1 MKFSIK
7 AILAILTVFSMV
19 LSGCTGASTD
29 SVENENINDEN
40 NDIPLPDC
48 ELNDSCFEP
57 EEQLVMI
64 PHSEG
69 CDNINPIHCMLPFPS
84 DAFLVDDETKVTGK
98 RINYLP
104 ASLPGSGSKSTI
116 EVPLINQMDGF
127 STSTQIMTA
136 FSSTPELFNISNQDN
151 ILPSINI
158 GHQTLLVNL
167 ETGDLVEHWV
177 ELDARAE
184 DGEAVI
190 IHIRTVKHLNFNTEY
205 GVLVHGL
212 MDISGQLIQPS
223 EALNAIID
231 EDTTDSIDIENRR
244 NDINNLIDYFVL
256 EKDVVKSEIQ
266 AIWSFTT
273 NSADSALGPII
284 QMRDDA
290 LDRIGG
296 GIGCTIDSV
305 DDNYGEDN
313 LTLRR
318 ITGTF
323 TTPQYT
329 LSEYTPTLIN
339 RDENRMPVFVENRE
353 VPFIM
358 TIPNT
363 KNETNDMPITI
374 WGHGFLGLADG
385 GPRGWAYTYQ
395 TAMLTTDITG
405 FSNVDYDPISFALLD
420 PNYFSHHSASL
431 EQGMINHVVMAR
443 TFSDACSNLTE
454 FYEDDLKIINTDE
467 IHWGGYSLGGI
478 VGIPVMSLSPDINRG
493 ALFAGG
499 GPYTLIAERS
509 GAVQGLYYAFSLD
522 ISYENQMDRAVIMSA
537 VIQQL
542 WDVADPDVYSA
553 YLNGGYSGL
562 YENQYVSLNSMG
574 DQVVPILS
582 ADRMIRSSG
591 AVIMESSVY
600 HPLETS
606 IWIEGDNSASVAVYF
621 DGNFTA
627 PEENIFG
634 PGNDAHSYLWYP
646 SEPAEIAFRFILDGE
661 IYDACEGDCS

>member
-1 MKFSIK
+1 METRVKTV
-7 AILAILTVFSMV
+7 LAILTVLSIS
-19 LSGCTGASTD
+19 LSGCMEAS
-29 SVENENINDEN
+29 NDAIED
-40 NDIPLPDC
+40 NDVDDNKDDMPLPDC
-48 ELNDSCFEP
+48 ELNNSCFEP

-64 PHSEG
+64 PHSDG

-84 DAFLVDDETKVTGK
+84 DAFLIDDESKITGK
-98 RINYLP
+98 RINYSP
-104 ASLPGSGSKSTI
+104 SSLPGSGSKSMI
-116 EVPLINQMDGF
+116 EIPLINQMDGF
-127 STSTQIMTA
+127 STSTQIMTS
-136 FSSTPELFNISNQDN
+136 FSSSPNLELVANQNNIM
-151 ILPSINI
+151 PSTNSE
-158 GHQTLLVNL
+158 HQTLIVNL
-167 ETGDLVEHWV
+167 ENGNLIEHWV
-177 ELDARAE
+177 EMDARAE
-184 DGEAVI
+184 DGEEAI
-190 IHIRTVKHLNFNTEY
+190 LHIRTIKHLEFNSQY

-212 MDISGQLIQPS
+212 LDYSGEMIQPS
-223 EALNAIID
+223 EALSAIING
-231 EDTTDSIDIENRR
+231 DTTDSTDIENRR
-244 NDINNLIDYFVL
+244 GDIGNLIDYFVE
-256 EKDVVKSEIQ
+256 EKNVEKSDIQ
-266 AIWSFTT
+266 AVWSFTT

-290 LDRIGG
+290 LERIGG
-296 GIGCTIDSV
+296 GIGCTIESV
-305 DDNYGEDN
+305 EEDYGDDN

-358 TIPNT
+358 TIPNL
-363 KNETNDMPITI
+363 KNDTTQMPITI

-385 GPRGWAYTYQ
+385 GPRGWAHTYQ

-431 EQGMINHVVMAR
+431 EQGMINHVVLAR
-443 TFSDACSNLTE
+443 TFSNACSNLSE
-454 FYEDDLKIINTDE
+454 FYEDDLKIIDTDE

-493 ALFAGG
+493 VLFAGG

-522 ISYENQMDRAVIMSA
+522 ISYGNQMDRAVIMSA

-542 WDVADPDVYSA
+542 WDIADPDAYSA

-562 YENQYVSLNSMG
+562 HEHQFVSLNSMG

-591 AVIMESSVY
+591 ASIMGSSVY

-606 IWIEGDNSASVAVYF
+606 IWDENDSSSSVAIYF

-634 PGNDAHSYLWYP
+634 PGNGAHGYLWYP
-646 SEPAEIAFRFILDGE
+646 SEPAEIGFKFILEGE

>member
-1 MKFSIK
+1 
-7 AILAILTVFSMV
+7 MV

-64 PHSEG
+64 PHSDG

-116 EVPLINQMDGF
+116 EIPLINQMDGF

-136 FSSTPELFNISNQDN
+136 FSSTPELFNISNQNN

-167 ETGDLVEHWV
+167 ENGDLVEHWV

-190 IHIRTVKHLNFNTEY
+190 LHIRTVKHLNFNTEY

-223 EALNAIID
+223 EALNAIIN

-256 EKDVVKSEIQ
+256 EKDVIKSEIQ

-358 TIPNT
+358 TIPNI
-363 KNETNDMPITI
+363 KNETNDIPITI

-542 WDVADPDVYSA
+542 WDVVDPDAYSA

-606 IWIEGDNSASVAVYF
+606 IWTEGDNSASIAVYF

-634 PGNDAHSYLWYP
+634 PGNDAHGYLWYP

>member
-1 MKFSIK
+1 
-7 AILAILTVFSMV
+7 MV

-64 PHSEG
+64 PHSDG

-116 EVPLINQMDGF
+116 EIPLINQMDGF

-136 FSSTPELFNISNQDN
+136 FSSTPELFNISNQNN

-167 ETGDLVEHWV
+167 ENGDLVEHWV

-190 IHIRTVKHLNFNTEY
+190 LHIRTVKHLNFNTEY

-223 EALNAIID
+223 EALNAIIN

-256 EKDVVKSEIQ
+256 EKDVIKSEIQ

-313 LTLRR
+313 MTLRR

-358 TIPNT
+358 TIPNI

-542 WDVADPDVYSA
+542 WDVVDPDAYSA

-606 IWIEGDNSASVAVYF
+606 IWTEGDNSASIAVYF

-634 PGNDAHSYLWYP
+634 PGNDAHGYLWYP
-646 SEPAEIAFRFILDGE
+646 SEPAEIAFRFILDGD

>member
-1 MKFSIK
+1 MRFSIK

-64 PHSEG
+64 PHSDG

-116 EVPLINQMDGF
+116 EIPLINQMDGF

-136 FSSTPELFNISNQDN
+136 FSSTPELFNISNQNN

-167 ETGDLVEHWV
+167 ENGDLVEHWV

-190 IHIRTVKHLNFNTEY
+190 LHIRTVKHLNFNTEY

-223 EALNAIID
+223 EALNAIIN

-256 EKDVVKSEIQ
+256 EKDVIKSEIQ

-358 TIPNT
+358 TIPNI

-542 WDVADPDVYSA
+542 WDVVDPDAYSA

-606 IWIEGDNSASVAVYF
+606 IWTEGDNSASIAVYF

-634 PGNDAHSYLWYP
+634 PGNDAHGYLWYP

>member
-1 MKFSIK
+1 MRFSIK

-64 PHSEG
+64 PHSDG

-116 EVPLINQMDGF
+116 EIPLINQMDGF

-136 FSSTPELFNISNQDN
+136 FSSTPELFNISNQNN

-167 ETGDLVEHWV
+167 ENGDLVEHWV

-190 IHIRTVKHLNFNTEY
+190 LHIRTVKHLNFNTEY

-223 EALNAIID
+223 EALNAIIN

-256 EKDVVKSEIQ
+256 EKDVIKSEIQ

-358 TIPNT
+358 TIPNI
-363 KNETNDMPITI
+363 KNETNDIPITI

-542 WDVADPDVYSA
+542 WDVVDPDAYSA

-606 IWIEGDNSASVAVYF
+606 IWTEGDNSASIAVYF

-634 PGNDAHSYLWYP
+634 PGNDAHGYLWYP

>member
-1 MKFSIK
+1 MRFSIK

-64 PHSEG
+64 PHSDG

-116 EVPLINQMDGF
+116 EIPLINQMDGF

-136 FSSTPELFNISNQDN
+136 FSSTPELFNISNQNN

-167 ETGDLVEHWV
+167 ENGDLVEHWV

-190 IHIRTVKHLNFNTEY
+190 LHIRTVKHLNFNTEY

-223 EALNAIID
+223 EALNAIIN

-256 EKDVVKSEIQ
+256 EKDVIKSEIQ

-358 TIPNT
+358 TIPNI

-542 WDVADPDVYSA
+542 WDVVDPDAYSA

-606 IWIEGDNSASVAVYF
+606 IWTEGDNSASIAVYF

-634 PGNDAHSYLWYP
+634 PGNDAHGYLWYP
-646 SEPAEIAFRFILDGE
+646 SEPAEIAFRFILDGD

>member
-1 MKFSIK
+1 
-7 AILAILTVFSMV
+7 MV

-64 PHSEG
+64 PHSDG

-116 EVPLINQMDGF
+116 EIPLINQMDGF

-136 FSSTPELFNISNQDN
+136 FSSTPELFNISNQNN

-167 ETGDLVEHWV
+167 ENGDLVEHWV

-190 IHIRTVKHLNFNTEY
+190 LHIRTVKHLNFNTEY

-223 EALNAIID
+223 EALNAIIN

-256 EKDVVKSEIQ
+256 EKDVIKSEIQ

-358 TIPNT
+358 TIPNI

-542 WDVADPDVYSA
+542 WDVVDPDAYSA

-606 IWIEGDNSASVAVYF
+606 IWTEGDNSASIAVYF

-634 PGNDAHSYLWYP
+634 PGNDAHGYLWYP

>member
-1 MKFSIK
+1 
-7 AILAILTVFSMV
+7 MV
-19 LSGCTGASTD
+19 LSGCTGGSTD

-64 PHSEG
+64 PHSDG

-104 ASLPGSGSKSTI
+104 TSLPGSGSKSTI
-116 EVPLINQMDGF
+116 EIPLINQMDGF

-136 FSSTPELFNISNQDN
+136 FSSTPELFNIANQNN

-184 DGEAVI
+184 DGEASI
-190 IHIRTVKHLNFNTEY
+190 LHIRTVKHLNFNTEY

-212 MDISGQLIQPS
+212 MDISEQLIQPS
-223 EALNAIID
+223 EALSAIIN

-256 EKDVVKSEIQ
+256 EKDVIKSEIQ

-358 TIPNT
+358 TIPHL

-542 WDVADPDVYSA
+542 WDIADPDAYSA

-606 IWIEGDNSASVAVYF
+606 IWIEGDNSASIAVYF

-634 PGNDAHSYLWYP
+634 PGNDAHGYLWYP

>member
-1 MKFSIK
+1 MRFSIK

-64 PHSEG
+64 PHSDG

-116 EVPLINQMDGF
+116 EIPLINQMDGF

-136 FSSTPELFNISNQDN
+136 FSSTPELFNISNQNN

-167 ETGDLVEHWV
+167 ENGDLVEHWV

-190 IHIRTVKHLNFNTEY
+190 LHIRTVKHLNFNTEY

-223 EALNAIID
+223 EALNAIIN

-256 EKDVVKSEIQ
+256 EKDVIKSEIQ

-313 LTLRR
+313 MTLRR

-358 TIPNT
+358 TIPNI

-542 WDVADPDVYSA
+542 WDVVDPDAYSA

-606 IWIEGDNSASVAVYF
+606 IWTEGDNSASIAVYF

-634 PGNDAHSYLWYP
+634 PGNDAHGYLWYP

>member
-1 MKFSIK
+1 MSTHTKT
-7 AILAILTVFSMV
+7 ILAILTVSSII
-19 LSGCTGASTD
+19 LSGCTGESDETIQETD
-29 SVENENINDEN
+29 IDDAEIVPDF
-40 NDIPLPDC
+40 DC
-48 ELNDSCFEP
+48 ELDNSCLEP
-57 EEQLVMI
+57 EEQVVMI
-64 PHSEG
+64 PHEEG
-69 CDNINPIHCMLPFPS
+69 CDNINPLHCMLPFPS
-84 DAFLVDDETKVTGK
+84 DAFLTEDETKVTGK
-98 RINYLP
+98 RINYSP
-104 ASLPGSGSKSTI
+104 SSLPSSGSKSLI
-116 EVPLINQMDGF
+116 EIPLINQMDGF
-127 STSTQIMTA
+127 STSTQIMTV
-136 FSSTPELFNISNQDN
+136 FSQTPNLETAANQNNIM
-151 ILPSINI
+151 PSMET

-167 ETGDLVEHWV
+167 DSGNLVSHWV

-184 DGEAVI
+184 DGEDAI
-190 IHIRTVKHLNFNTEY
+190 LHIRTIKHLEYNTEY

-212 MDISGQLIQPS
+212 RDNSGELIDPP
-223 EALNAIID
+223 EALKAII
-231 EDTTDSIDIENRR
+231 TGQPTNSIDIENRR
-244 NDINNLIDYFVL
+244 VKTIQLIDYFEK
-256 EKDVVKSEIQ
+256 EKDISASEIQ

-273 NSADSALGPII
+273 NSAESALGPVI

-290 LDRIGG
+290 LNRIGG
-296 GIGCTIDSV
+296 GLGCTIESV
-305 DDNYGEDN
+305 EENYGEDN

-318 ITGTF
+318 ISGTF

-339 RDENRMPVFVENRE
+339 RDENRMPLFVENRE

-358 TIPNT
+358 TIPHLQNDT
-363 KNETNDMPITI
+363 TNMPITI

-395 TAMLTTDITG
+395 TAMLTADITG

-431 EQGMINHVVMAR
+431 EQGMINHVVLAR

-454 FYEDDLKIINTDE
+454 FYHDDLKIINTEE

-478 VGIPVMSLSPDINRG
+478 VGIPVMALSPDISRG

-509 GAVQGLYYAFSLD
+509 GAVQGLYSAFSLD
-522 ISYENQMDRAVIMSA
+522 ISYGNQLDRAVIMSA

-542 WDVADPDVYSA
+542 WDVVDPDAYSA
-553 YLNGGYSGL
+553 YSNGGYSGL
-562 YENQYVSLNSMG
+562 HEHQFVSLNSIG

-591 AVIMESSVY
+591 AFVMESSVY

-606 IWIEGDNSASVAVYF
+606 IWDENNSNSSVAVYF

-634 PGNDAHSYLWYP
+634 PGNGAHGYLWLP
-646 SEPAEIAFRFILDGE
+646 SEPAEIAFRFILEGE
-661 IYDACEGDCS
+661 IYDACEGNCN

>member
-1 MKFSIK
+1 MRFSIK

-64 PHSEG
+64 PHSDG

-116 EVPLINQMDGF
+116 EIPLINQMDGF

-136 FSSTPELFNISNQDN
+136 FSSTPELFNISNQNN

-167 ETGDLVEHWV
+167 ENGDLVEHWV

-190 IHIRTVKHLNFNTEY
+190 LHMRTVKHLNFNTEY

-223 EALNAIID
+223 EALNAIIN

-256 EKDVVKSEIQ
+256 EKDVIKSEIQ

-358 TIPNT
+358 TIPNI

-542 WDVADPDVYSA
+542 WDVVDPDAYSA

-606 IWIEGDNSASVAVYF
+606 IWTEGDNSASIAVYF

-634 PGNDAHSYLWYP
+634 PGNDAHGYLWYP